1 MDSTGH
7 SAQPTPA
14 WDRPRTAV
22 VTGAGSGLGA
32 AIAHRLAAEGAR
44 VGVTDV
50 DIESATTV
58 AADIAEAGGGAI
70 AVEMDVGDQGSIKAG
85 MSDVREAFGPIT
97 ILVNNAGITPSAK
110 FLEIDGETFDRVM
123 AVNLRGPFQ

>member
-14 WDRPRTAV
+14 WDGPRTAV

-32 AIAHRLAAEGAR
+32 AIAHRLAADGAY

-50 DIESATTV
+50 DIESAISV

-70 AVEMDVGDQGSIKAG
+70 AVEMDVGDRARSKPG
-85 MSDVREAFGPIT
+85 
-97 ILVNNAGITPSAK
+97 
-110 FLEIDGETFDRVM
+110 
-123 AVNLRGPFQ
+123 